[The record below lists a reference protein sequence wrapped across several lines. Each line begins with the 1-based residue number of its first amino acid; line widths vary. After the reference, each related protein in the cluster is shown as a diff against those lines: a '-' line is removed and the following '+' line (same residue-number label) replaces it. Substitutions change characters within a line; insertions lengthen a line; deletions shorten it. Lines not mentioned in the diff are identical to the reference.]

1 MLTDR
6 YQLDAMLGRGGM
18 GEVWRAWDLRLRRP
32 VAVKVLA
39 GSSQTA
45 EDAVARLQHE
55 ARTAA
60 RLSDPHAVSVYD
72 VGTADGCCFLV
83 MELVPGRSLA
93 QELREEGPLAP
104 ARVAAIAAQTA
115 AGLAAAHQR
124 GVVHRDIKP
133 SNLLLDEDGSV
144 KIADFGIAR
153 GTYEETTAA
162 ATRPGTVLGTSLY
175 LSPEAASGWS
185 AGSPADIYGL
195 GCSLYELL
203 TGRPPFTGEHPI
215 AVLRQHVED
224 DPVPPRRLRPQTPPE
239 MDAYLLRM
247 LAKQPELRPTAQDA
261 ADWFAEGPWQESVP
275 TATEGIPGA
284 APAAHHHAATAGPDT
299 GAIASPPGAAKRRPA
314 WRKAPAAGALTAAAA
329 IAAAAIALASPL
341 ADGNAPST
349 PSHSTSSKSAGP
361 TAAPGATSAPAA
373 AAAMP
378 HRPRAGAPHTA
389 APKRHA
395 RPGAPASRAA
405 TAPAHGHR
413 STPASAP
420 PTPAPHSTAPRTTPT
435 AGATNPTADP
445 TPTKPT
451 PTPTATTPPAEGDQG
466 A

>member
-6 YQLDAMLGRGGM
+6 YRLDTMLGRGGM
-18 GEVWRAWDLRLRRP
+18 GEVWRAWDLRLHRP

-39 GSSQTA
+39 GSSPAA
-45 EDAVARLQHE
+45 EDAVARLRHE

-104 ARVAAIAAQTA
+104 ARVAEVAAQTG

-133 SNLLLDEDGSV
+133 SNLLVDEDGSV

-153 GTYEETTAA
+153 GGGDETTAA

-175 LSPEAASGWS
+175 LSPEAAMGWS

-203 TGRPPFTGEHPI
+203 TGRPPFTGEHPV
-215 AVLRQHVED
+215 AVLRQHVEE

-247 LAKQPELRPTAQDA
+247 LAKQPELRPTAQDV
-261 ADWFAEGPWQESVP
+261 ADWFTNGAWQEEIP
-275 TATEGIPGA
+275 AATLGLPAAAPPVHPASAHPGTGEPAPSPGA
-284 APAAHHHAATAGPDT
+284 P
-299 GAIASPPGAAKRRPA
+299 KRTPVR
-314 WRKAPAAGALTAAAA
+314 RKASAAGAVTAVAA
-329 IAAAAIALASPL
+329 IAAAAFAFASPL
-341 ADGNAPST
+341 SDDHAPPR
-349 PSHSTSSKSAGP
+349 PSQTLPSQDAGSAP
-361 TAAPGATSAPAA
+361 PSAAASAPAA
-373 AAAMP
+373 GAAAP
-378 HRPRAGAPHTA
+378 GRPRAPGAA
-389 APKRHA
+389 AAKRHTT
-395 RPGAPASRAA
+395 PGTPASAGA
-405 TAPAHGHR
+405 TSPVHGHR
-413 STPASAP
+413 SAPASAA
-420 PTPAPHSTAPRTTPT
+420 PTSAPHSTAPRTTPT
-435 AGATNPTADP
+435 HGATGPTADP

-451 PTPTATTPPAEGDQG
+451 PTSTATTPPADGDQG